1 MHIKDIIKRIDL
13 DQLTLPKLT
22 AHTSDG
28 LRSIFLIR
36 KEIAM

>member
-1 MHIKDIIKRIDL
+1 MHVKDIIKRIDL
-13 DQLTLPKLT
+13 DQLTPPKLT
-22 AHTSDG
+22 AHPSDG